1 MLRREIEIYLTN
13 EIKWS
18 TKGDLVVKLYD
29 GAIRSLDIVLDTHHT
44 RSEALRHQELGR
56 VVGILVELEA
66 ALDPSSAEDL
76 ALTLAR
82 LYRTM
87 RRQVVESSESQDHH
101 TLRDVRE
108 QLSELRTAWE
118 EVARKT
124 YKPRI
129 RRLVDRRR
137 SRKG

>member
-29 GAIRSLDIVLDTHHT
+29 GAIRSLDLVLDTDHA
-44 RSEALRHQELGR
+44 RSEALRQQELGR

-66 ALDPSSAEDL
+66 ALDPSSAEEL
-76 ALTLAR
+76 ALTLGR

-87 RRQVVESSESQDHH
+87 RRQVVESSESHDDH
-101 TLRDVRE
+101 TLGHVRE
-108 QLSELRTAWE
+108 QLGDLRVAWE

-124 YKPRI
+124 DKPKV

-137 SRKG
+137 RRR